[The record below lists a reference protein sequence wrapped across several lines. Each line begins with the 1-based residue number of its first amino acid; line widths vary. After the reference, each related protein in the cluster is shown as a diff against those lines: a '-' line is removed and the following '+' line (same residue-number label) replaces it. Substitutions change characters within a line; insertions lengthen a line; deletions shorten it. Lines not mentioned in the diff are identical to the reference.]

1 MLDEMYKKLKNQ
13 LLKSRLLAKKKK
25 ITTKTYTF
33 ESSIKKWQKHQQD
46 ERKAQPMFLKILS
59 HFILSSF
66 YCVRWINLTLSL
78 DTFSI

>member
-33 ESSIKKWQKHQQD
+33 ESSIKK
-46 ERKAQPMFLKILS
+46 
-59 HFILSSF
+59 
-66 YCVRWINLTLSL
+66 
-78 DTFSI
+78 